1 METIKTKTII
11 ILIPKGFWGY
21 HVNKYVLKR
30 IKIVALCQKFE
41 TAIIVHIEP
50 QSSYPSHFNQGMF
63 QYYSLLYNKLRK
75 LILPI
80 AVFSYDKIGIRKTNL
95 RWLFQILLKT

>member
-1 METIKTKTII
+1 MILWRPSKTKSYQNFM
-11 ILIPKGFWGY
+11 PKGFWGY

-50 QSSYPSHFNQGMF
+50 QSSYQSHFNQKMCK
-63 QYYSLLYNKLRK
+63 YYSLLYNKLRK
-75 LILPI
+75 PILLI
-80 AVFSYDKIGIRKTNL
+80 AVF
-95 RWLFQILLKT
+95 